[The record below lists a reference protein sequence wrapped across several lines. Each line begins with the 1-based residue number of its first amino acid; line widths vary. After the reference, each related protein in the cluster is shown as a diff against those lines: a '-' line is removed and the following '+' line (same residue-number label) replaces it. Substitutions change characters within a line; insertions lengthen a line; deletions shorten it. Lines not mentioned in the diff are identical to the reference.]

1 MGDKVMN
8 YNSID
13 WNEVWKQQYEKSI
26 ESKGKG
32 DCATVWDSKKKAQEF
47 LERSNKNPERIQKII
62 EIFKPEKQ
70 STILDVGAGPGTLAV
85 PLAGL
90 AAHVT
95 AVEPANGMAEVM
107 REYAAQEGI
116 SNLDIVQKKWE
127 DIDPKTDLKDSYDIV
142 FASHSLGM
150 PDIKE
155 SIEKMIAVASGKI
168 YLFWFGGTPAWEQ
181 RMIDLWPELYGKEYS
196 CGPKADV
203 IFNLLYSMGIYPN
216 VESWN
221 FPNNFEYPD
230 YNAAFQ
236 GLKEQCGISTPKQES
251 VLKDYLNNTLVN
263 ENGRMV
269 LPGKSTGIRLW
280 WEVDK

>member
-1 MGDKVMN
+1 
-8 YNSID
+8 
-13 WNEVWKQQYEKSI
+13 
-26 ESKGKG
+26 
-32 DCATVWDSKKKAQEF
+32 
-47 LERSNKNPERIQKII
+47 
-62 EIFKPEKQ
+62 
-70 STILDVGAGPGTLAV
+70 
-85 PLAGL
+85 
-90 AAHVT
+90 
-95 AVEPANGMAEVM
+95 MAEVM